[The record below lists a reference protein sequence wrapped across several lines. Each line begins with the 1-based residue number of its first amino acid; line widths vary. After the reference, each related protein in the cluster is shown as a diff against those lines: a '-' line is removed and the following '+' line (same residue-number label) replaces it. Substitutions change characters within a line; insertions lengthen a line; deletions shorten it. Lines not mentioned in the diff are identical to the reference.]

1 MGRYQKSKPSK
12 KVRAKTEKIREERHQ
27 RWQQQQQQAQEETI
41 ETLALGVEELVVKLE
56 EKEKEL
62 EEVMDHEI
70 ELAEEVMILDG
81 KKEGLQVEL
90 TREKKW
96 NEVQR
101 DIAAK
106 ERHRAYQLDNEL
118 RSMRTSISNR
128 DDHINTYRE
137 SIRSLREQV
146 GERDR
151 QIRELRRR
159 QDRD

>member
-1 MGRYQKSKPSK
+1 
-12 KVRAKTEKIREERHQ
+12 
-27 RWQQQQQQAQEETI
+27 
-41 ETLALGVEELVVKLE
+41 
-56 EKEKEL
+56 
-62 EEVMDHEI
+62 MDHEI
-70 ELAEEVMILDG
+70 ELAEEVMVLDG

-90 TREKKW
+90 SREKKW
-96 NEVQR
+96 NEVQK

-106 ERHRAYQLDNEL
+106 ERHQAYQLDNEL

-146 GERDR
+146 RERDR